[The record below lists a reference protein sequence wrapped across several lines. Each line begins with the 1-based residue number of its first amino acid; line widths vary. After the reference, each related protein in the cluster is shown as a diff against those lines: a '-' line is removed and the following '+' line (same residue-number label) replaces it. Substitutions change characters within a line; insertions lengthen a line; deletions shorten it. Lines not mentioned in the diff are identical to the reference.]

1 MKTSILLLSAK
12 DLRGKSGIYMI
23 SCNSRN
29 YIGSSKSLYDRLLE
43 HRQKLL
49 NNKHSNDFLQ
59 KAFNKYGIDS
69 FNYEIIEFCLP
80 EDRIIREKHFINT
93 LKPDFNLQLDPID
106 KTLSVYSKQKLSKS
120 VLQGRANG
128 KYKTKYDYCTVEVY
142 NYFGNYVTSYKNK
155 EEAAEKLNISKK
167 IVQKLTSGYKKGL
180 SRKGIRLRYANS
192 KVPVTK
198 FEIDPKYLGHHFDFY
213 YDGKF
218 AFSSV
223 KNVWEFLSTV
233 IQSGKTKIE
242 IEIKLK
248 TN

>member
-1 MKTSILLLSAK
+1 M
-12 DLRGKSGIYMI
+12 
-23 SCNSRN
+23 
-29 YIGSSKSLYDRLLE
+29 
-43 HRQKLL
+43 
-49 NNKHSNDFLQ
+49 Q

-80 EDRIIREKHFINT
+80 EDRIIREKHFIDT
-93 LKPDFNLQLDPID
+93 LKPDFNLQLNPID

-128 KYKTKYDYCTVEVY
+128 KYKTKYDYCKVEVY
-142 NYFGNYVTSYKNK
+142 DYFGNYVTSYKNK

-167 IVQKLTSGYKKGL
+167 TVQNLTSGYKKGL

-198 FEIDPKYLGHHFDFY
+198 FEIDPRYLGHHFDFY
-213 YDGKF
+213 YNGEF
-218 AFSSV
+218 AFNSV
-223 KNVWEFLSTV
+223 KNVWEFFSKI
-233 IQSGKTKIE
+233 IQSGQTKIE